1 MALSEPRQN
10 HWLDVRLTTL
20 DEQLHQIDVAVR
32 EQHQSQLR
40 IREMENELRQ
50 MLERGATVLAAIAQ
64 SDPSRHRASE
74 QARRLRE
81 WQVMESRLRE
91 LSERRIHE
99 FERRLQ
105 HEWEAIRQLQELP
118 IKALEQRAA
127 EAQAI
132 LSRLESRLSSLD
144 EDLFHQLTNAVREL
158 HEGTA
163 SQEPVP
169 ATGSPRVATFLLV
182 IALLAAGA
190 YTAFV
195 HWRLGGATEEA
206 RTRAIAAEQQA
217 AQAGQIAE
225 RERRAADESIQRVK
239 AEALASAAKT
249 ERIANVLTANDLR
262 RFLLA
267 GQAAAPAAAGQVLW
281 SRSRGL
287 VITASRLPTVP
298 SDRVNQV
305 WLVTSRGTL
314 SLGVVAPDAQG
325 RMNAALDLP
334 LDIPGTV
341 LGVMVTLERAGGTT
355 TPSGPVILAS

>member
-20 DEQLHQIDVAVR
+20 DEQLHQIDAAVR

-40 IREMENELRQ
+40 IRELENELRQ
-50 MLERGATVLAAIAQ
+50 MLDRGATILAALAQ
-64 SDPSRHRASE
+64 NDPSRHRASE

-81 WQVMESRLRE
+81 WQVLESRLRE

-105 HEWEAIRQLQELP
+105 HEWEAIRQLHEVP

-144 EDLFHQLTNAVREL
+144 EDLFHQLKNAVREL
-158 HEGTA
+158 HEGMADRPPAVERRA
-163 SQEPVP
+163 SR
-169 ATGSPRVATFLLV
+169 ATP
-182 IALLAAGA
+182 LLAMALVALGV
-190 YTAFV
+190 YTAFL
-195 HWRLGGATEEA
+195 HWRLGSAADEA

-225 RERRAADESIQRVK
+225 RERRATDEAVK
-239 AEALASAAKT
+239 RATSDALASASKT
-249 ERIANVLTANDLR
+249 ERIANLLTANDLR

-267 GQAAAPAAAGQVLW
+267 GQAAAPTASGQVLW

-287 VITASRLPTVP
+287 VITASRVPPVP
-298 SDRVNQV
+298 SDRVTQV
-305 WLVTSRGTL
+305 WLVTTRGML
-314 SLGVVAPDAQG
+314 NLGTVAPDDQG
-325 RMNAALDLP
+325 RMNAVLDLP
-334 LDIPGTV
+334 SDLPGTV
-341 LGVMVTLERAGGTT
+341 LGVMVTLERAAGAP
-355 TPSGPVILAS
+355 TPSGPIILAS